1 MIAFQRFAYE
11 FCVSSAKAM
20 HDEHG
25 VVGGWVCGVTV
36 HVGHCV
42 VSLCIEDIGSGKSF
56 ASCVQNWQSTGWW
69 GCVWW
74 CGGQVQMDAALE

>member
-56 ASCVQNWQSTGWW
+56 ASFVQN
-69 GCVWW
+69 
-74 CGGQVQMDAALE
+74 